1 MDLRV
6 EGDLLVVRAGVRIP
20 KVCVKCGATKD
31 VSRRDQA
38 FAAGAQG
45 ASAGAAGG
53 VVGVM
58 VANVVRNAFRDE
70 PGMQAAIIA
79 TVFVVVCI
87 GAVIVQ
93 RVTPKVHLELP
104 LCGQHRAQLDA
115 ALQHRTWLLLAL
127 GLAGVVLV
135 FAIGVSNL
143 WLMGLALVIMLGAI
157 GAAFA
162 LAMPKAWI
170 KAKWAKDDHV
180 ALDLEP
186 GLATKILERA
196 EKRAKQSQAPEESRG
211 NDGAAEASPPA

>member
-1 MDLRV
+1 M
-6 EGDLLVVRAGVRIP
+6 VRAGARIP
-20 KVCVKCGATKD
+20 KLCVKCGATKD
-31 VSRRDQA
+31 VSRREQA
-38 FAAGAQG
+38 FAVGTRG

-79 TVFVVVCI
+79 AVFVVVCI
-87 GAVIVQ
+87 GAVVVQ
-93 RVTPKVHLELP
+93 RATPKVHLEVP
-104 LCGQHRAQLDA
+104 LCGQHLAQLDA

-127 GLAGVVLV
+127 GLAGVLLV
-135 FAIGVSNL
+135 FAIAVSNV

-162 LAMPKAWI
+162 LGMPKAWI
-170 KAKWAKDDHV
+170 KAKWAKDDQV

-186 GLATKILERA
+186 GLATKFLERA
-196 EKRAKQSQAPEESRG
+196 EKRAKKTQEPEESR
-211 NDGAAEASPPA
+211 AAGASPPA